1 MGKRKGNMHH
11 IVKKEEEIKMNYD
24 EIARSILDNVGGS
37 ENVVSI
43 ISCFTRVRIE
53 VKNKQMVNEDQI
65 KQLEGVKGAS
75 FFNMTYQIVFGGKCN
90 DVYDALMKIVDIKED
105 KHAVQTRKSFSWQTV
120 LDYITGTI
128 QPIIPVLIGCGL
140 IQGIIAMLSY
150 LNVDATTY
158 GYQVVSAAG
167 TAGYYFLPVLLGF
180 SSAKKLGVNPYIGA
194 VLGGVLVYP
203 AILEMAG
210 SGEAYTSFYGI
221 PVKLVNYSSTLTP
234 IMLTMPVVYWI
245 EKLAKKISPTVLKSV
260 LVPAITILVALP
272 IMLSVT
278 GPLAQIISEVLGK
291 GITYIYSNFAIFGGL
306 IIGATCPFFVLTGIH
321 QATAIPIVL
330 NELATIGY
338 SVVFPILGFGNA
350 SVAGAALGVALKTK
364 NKNLK
369 GEAVSSAVIGAVG
382 ITEPALYGV
391 LLPTKKPFIA
401 VGIMSGICGAL
412 SLVFMVKA
420 YGLGLCGL
428 GGLPLFFGDT
438 FLIWCGLM
446 LVAYFGSAA
455 ITYFLGFPDIPEE

>member
-1 MGKRKGNMHH
+1 MKGE
-11 IVKKEEEIKMNYD
+11 KIKMNYE
-24 EIARSILDNVGGS
+24 EIAKQILDNVGG
-37 ENVVSI
+37 NHNIVSI

-53 VKNKQMVNEDQI
+53 VRNKELVNEDVI
-65 KQLEGVKGAS
+65 KHLEGVKGAS

-90 DVYDALMKIVDIKED
+90 DVYDALMKITDIKED
-105 KHAVQTRKSFSWQTV
+105 RNEVNQANKKFSWQTV
-120 LDYITGTI
+120 IDYITGTI

-158 GYQVVSAAG
+158 GYQVISGAG
-167 TAGYYFLPVLLGF
+167 TAGYYFLPILLGF

-203 AILEMAG
+203 SILTFAA
-210 SGEAYTSFYGI
+210 SGDTYASFYGI
-221 PVKLVNYSSTLTP
+221 PVKLVTYSSTLTP

-245 EKLAKKISPTVLKSV
+245 EKIAKKISPTVLKSV

-272 IMLSVT
+272 IMLAVT
-278 GPLAQIISEVLGK
+278 GPLAQIISELLGK

-330 NELATIGY
+330 NELATVGY

-364 NKNLK
+364 NKNLR
-369 GEAVSSAVIGAVG
+369 GEGFSSAVIGAVG

-428 GGLPLFFGDT
+428 GGIPLFFGDT
-438 FLIWCGLM
+438 FVMWCVLM

-455 ITYFLGFPDIPEE
+455 ITYFLGFKDIPEE

>member
-1 MGKRKGNMHH
+1 MQRMS
-11 IVKKEEEIKMNYD
+11 VEREEPMMNY
-24 EIARSILDNVGGS
+24 ETIAKSILDNVGGN
-37 ENVVSI
+37 ENIVSI

-53 VKNKQMVNEDQI
+53 VRNKELVKEDSI
-65 KQLEGVKGAS
+65 KVLEGVKGAS

-90 DVYDALMKIVDIKED
+90 DVYDALMKITDIKEE
-105 KHAVQTRKSFSWQTV
+105 KVPASVKKGFHWQTV
-120 LDYITGTI
+120 IDYITGTI

-140 IQGIIAMLSY
+140 IQGIIAMLAY
-150 LNVDATTY
+150 FNVDATTY

-167 TAGYYFLPVLLGF
+167 TAGYYFLPLLLGF

-194 VLGGVLVYP
+194 VLGGILVYP
-203 AILEMAG
+203 TILELAG
-210 SGEAYTSFYGI
+210 NGGAFASFYGI
-221 PVKLVNYSSTLTP
+221 PVKLVTYSSTLTP

-245 EKLAKKISPTVLKSV
+245 EKFAKKISPTVLKSV
-260 LVPAITILVALP
+260 LVPAVTILITLP
-272 IMLSVT
+272 IMLAVT
-278 GPLAQIISEVLGK
+278 GPLAQIISELLGK
-291 GITYIYSNFAIFGGL
+291 GITYIYSNFAVLGGL

-330 NELATIGY
+330 NELATVGY

-364 NKNLK
+364 NKNLR
-369 GEAVSSAVIGAVG
+369 GEGISSAIIGAVG

-455 ITYFLGFPDIPEE
+455 ITYVLGFKDIPEE

>member
-1 MGKRKGNMHH
+1 
-11 IVKKEEEIKMNYD
+11 
-24 EIARSILDNVGGS
+24 
-37 ENVVSI
+37 
-43 ISCFTRVRIE
+43 
-53 VKNKQMVNEDQI
+53 
-65 KQLEGVKGAS
+65 
-75 FFNMTYQIVFGGKCN
+75 
-90 DVYDALMKIVDIKED
+90 
-105 KHAVQTRKSFSWQTV
+105 
-120 LDYITGTI
+120 
-128 QPIIPVLIGCGL
+128 
-140 IQGIIAMLSY
+140 MLSY

-203 AILEMAG
+203 AILEIAG
-210 SGEAYTSFYGI
+210 SGEAYASFYGI

-330 NELATIGY
+330 NELATVGY

-369 GEAVSSAVIGAVG
+369 GEALSSAVIGAVG

-412 SLVFMVKA
+412 SLMFMVKA